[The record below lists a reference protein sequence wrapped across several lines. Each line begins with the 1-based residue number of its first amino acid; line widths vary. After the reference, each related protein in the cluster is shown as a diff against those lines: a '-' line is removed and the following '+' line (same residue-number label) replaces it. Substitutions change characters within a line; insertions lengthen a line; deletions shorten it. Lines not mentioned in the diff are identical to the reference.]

1 MLSADIIGA
10 LSGLVAARLPDFSV
24 ELLERA
30 GLPRFGSDPDLSA
43 QLKNVIDNNSEILKD
58 RQLGFVIV
66 DLTDD
71 PARGFGLSR
80 PAYAG
85 VNDTQYG
92 TVASLAKLLPLYGA
106 YQLRYDLRNYIK
118 ECAGNPVSRISDIT
132 MLASRVREGY
142 RIINAAE
149 SNQSI
154 PLIEN
159 IFFPASI
166 ESTLDFWRGTED
178 DTALGAIH
186 AADVN
191 TIHPGPRR
199 ARTWG
204 KLRNT
209 DNLVIELDP
218 LFGTPPAPQALY
230 FFEQLRLMAGWSD
243 DISAAIVIEALG
255 FPYLWKLADR
265 SFLFRNIWGPI
276 GTGNPDGVNRDGDQG
291 GLFLAADYWHTS
303 WAARRSGWSDPPEE
317 TEAPSHPVN
326 GGTARSV
333 ALLMTA
339 LAQNHLIG
347 NGATDFDP
355 DAHNEIREILRKK
368 FIDVDDDGNP
378 VNPGEHERGEE
389 SPIGAKFRKQAEAPS
404 LGWTISQTPWTPGGT
419 PPTELAVSKI
429 GELPP
434 DEKTGFAG
442 HASNAI
448 LVRAGRGGAVPIT
461 AVLVGINRRDDHY
474 IPLFTFG
481 REMVQVLAA
490 RHSA

>member
-43 QLKNVIDNNSEILKD
+43 QLKNVIDNNSVILKD
-58 RQLGFVIV
+58 RQLGFAIV

-71 PARGFGLSR
+71 PARGFGLNN
-80 PAYAG
+80 PVYAG

-118 ECAGNPVSRISDIT
+118 VSSIPDIAT
-132 MLASRVREGY
+132 LANQVREGY

-149 SNQSI
+149 NNQNI

-159 IFFPASI
+159 IFFPASLGP
-166 ESTLDFWRGTED
+166 TLDFWRGTED
-178 DTALGAIH
+178 DTALNAINS
-186 AADVN
+186 ADES
-191 TIHPGPRR
+191 TGPRR

-209 DNLVIELDP
+209 DNLVRELDP

-230 FFEQLRLMAGWSD
+230 FFQQLRLMAGWSD

-276 GTGNPDGVNRDGDQG
+276 GTGNPDGLNREGDRG
-291 GLFLAADYWHTS
+291 GLFLAVDYWHTS
-303 WAARRSGWSDPPEE
+303 WATRRSGWSPPPEE
-317 TEAPSHPVN
+317 TPPHSGGDQDPVN

-339 LAQNHLIG
+339 LAQNLLIG

-355 DAHNEIREILRKK
+355 DAHHEIREILRKK
-368 FIDVDDDGNP
+368 FIDINGNGDP
-378 VNPGEHERGEE
+378 VNPGEHERGEV
-389 SPIGAKFRKQAEAPS
+389 SPIGAKFRKQAGS

-429 GELPP
+429 GLLDPDVNPP
-434 DEKTGFAG
+434 G

-461 AVLVGINRRDDHY
+461 AVLVGINRRDDSY
-474 IPLFTFG
+474 EPLFTFG
-481 REMVQVLAA
+481 QEMVQVLAA